1 MKKKSITYLL
11 TDARVCLQLLEQQ
24 AGASDDFQEAS
35 AEEKEAFKRKYS
47 MDVALEDKICD
58 LYDHFVEVL
67 LPHPKPHPH
76 RLKTKMSS
84 TRLLL
89 TGTVDVGDLLGL
101 YL

>member
-1 MKKKSITYLL
+1 MKNLQNFL
-11 TDARVCLQLLEQQ
+11 FMMLDVCLQLLEQQ

-58 LYDHFVEVL
+58 LYDHFVEVVYPSPPFPPQNKNVL
-67 LPHPKPHPH
+67 DKIASY
-76 RLKTKMSS
+76 LKQFV
-84 TRLLL
+84 LEIYC
-89 TGTVDVGDLLGL
+89 L

>member
-1 MKKKSITYLL
+1 MKKLQNVFLL
-11 TDARVCLQLLEQQ
+11 MLHVCLQLLEQQ

-67 LPHPKPHPH
+67 LPLPLPTSH
-76 RLKTKMSS
+76 LQTIMSS
-84 TRLLL
+84 TSLLL
-89 TGTVDVGDLLGL
+89 TKNSLCWIFT
-101 YL
+101 